1 MRELMARCDEYGP
14 HLQVAMFDAE
24 IYRPEQEV
32 AAFAEQARAA
42 FRS

>member
-1 MRELMARCDEYGP
+1 MARYDEYGP

-24 IYRPEQEV
+24 LYPAEEEV
-32 AAFAEQARAA
+32 AAFAEQARAV